1 MPVAP
6 PGRGTWWVLVPIRL
20 MCDQRWDCSVSL
32 SLPARLPWP
41 NHAPVNQADPEK
53 GPREHRN
60 QREEESWK
68 MSPGSGSSSRQ
79 GEQQAGR
86 AAGSRA
92 QLPGHAQL
100 HWVRLCHTVS
110 QDAQLG
116 HPHHAELCL
125 AELCQPRLCQALP
138 CQAGSMQGLVMLHPV
153 CRARAS
159 HTQPGHAW
167 LTWPMLCQRL
177 PCAKPC
183 HGTLS

>member
-1 MPVAP
+1 MPAAP

-20 MCDQRWDCSVSL
+20 MCDLRWDCSVSL
-32 SLPARLPWP
+32 SPHSTSALP
-41 NHAPVNQADPEK
+41 Q
-53 GPREHRN
+53 PRPYEPGRPRKRP
-60 QREEESWK
+60 QGAQEPAGRRELENVPRVW
-68 MSPGSGSSSRQ
+68 Q
-79 GEQQAGR
+79 QQQAGR

-100 HWVRLCHTVS
+100 HGVRLCHTVS

-116 HPHHAELCL
+116 HPHH

-153 CRARAS
+153 CRAKAS
-159 HTQPGHAW
+159 HAQPGHAW
-167 LTWPMLCQRL
+167 LTWSMLCQRL

-183 HGTLS
+183 HGTLR